1 MKSSIVRSN
10 RILSGSNSVKALLI
24 LSVLS
29 ITALSCG
36 RDSEMHD
43 ASGTF
48 EATEIIVSSEVG
60 GKILELNIS
69 EGDSVEGGAVVGQID
84 TIQLYLKKRQL
95 LATVRALEARR
106 PELRKQIA
114 AIEEQIAV
122 QTREKE
128 RIERLLKA
136 DAATGK
142 QLDDINSSISILKKQ
157 LEAQRSSLTNTSGGI
172 TEDAAALMIQTE
184 QLNDQLQRSRI
195 TSPIKGT
202 ILAKYAEAGE
212 VTAPGKPLFKVADM
226 NDIQLKAYITSDL
239 HTKIKPGESVKVFS
253 DFGEDESREYEGKV
267 IWISDKAEFTPKTIQ
282 TRSER
287 ANLVYAV
294 KIAVKNDG
302 YLKIGMYGG
311 ADIKN

>member
-29 ITALSCG
+29 LTALSCG

-239 HTKIKPGESVKVFS
+239 LTKIKPGESVKVFS

>member
-239 HTKIKPGESVKVFS
+239 LTKIKPGESVKVFS

>member
-10 RILSGSNSVKALLI
+10 RILSGSNSAKALLI

-29 ITALSCG
+29 LTALSCG

-95 LATVRALEARR
+95 MATVRALEARR

-239 HTKIKPGESVKVFS
+239 LTKIKPGESVKVFS

-287 ANLVYAV
+287 ANMVYAV

>member
-29 ITALSCG
+29 LTALSCG

-69 EGDSVEGGAVVGQID
+69 EGDTVEGGAVVGQID

-184 QLNDQLQRSRI
+184 QINDQLQRSRI

-239 HTKIKPGESVKVFS
+239 LTKIKPGESVKVFS

>member
-10 RILSGSNSVKALLI
+10 RILSGSNSAKALLI

-29 ITALSCG
+29 LTALSCG

-239 HTKIKPGESVKVFS
+239 LTKIKPGESVKVFS

>member
-10 RILSGSNSVKALLI
+10 RILSGCNSVKALLI

-29 ITALSCG
+29 LTALSCG
-36 RDSEMHD
+36 RDTEMHD

-239 HTKIKPGESVKVFS
+239 LTKIKPGESVKVFS

>member
-29 ITALSCG
+29 LTALSCG

-60 GKILELNIS
+60 GKILELNIN

-95 LATVRALEARR
+95 MATVRALEARR

-202 ILAKYAEAGE
+202 ILAKYAESGE

-239 HTKIKPGESVKVFS
+239 LTKIKLGESVKVFS
-253 DFGEDESREYEGKV
+253 DFGEEESREYEGKV

>member
-29 ITALSCG
+29 LIALSCG

-60 GKILELNIS
+60 GKILELNIN

-95 LATVRALEARR
+95 MATVRALEARR

-184 QLNDQLQRSRI
+184 QLNDQLQRSHI
-195 TSPIKGT
+195 TSPINGS

-239 HTKIKPGESVKVFS
+239 LTKIKLGESVKVFS
-253 DFGEDESREYEGKV
+253 DFGEEESREYEGKV